1 MSARAAGSV
10 LERSVVHDSVHVE
23 EEHRMLREQVRRFV
37 EREVIP
43 YADEWEAAG
52 EIPRDVFRKLGDL
65 GVLGM
70 RCPTEHGGSGLDALA
85 SVVLAEELGRSTYG
99 GFAIAVTVH
108 TDMASPHLINAGRDD
123 QLARYLPGIV
133 SGDTVTAVAVT
144 EPDAGSDVQGIRTRA
159 RRDGNG
165 WVLNGTKL
173 YITNGVHANL
183 LFVAARTDPQVKP
196 SRGTSMFIVE
206 RDTPGFRVGRQLD
219 KMGWLCSDTAEL
231 VFEDARLPAD
241 ALLGEENRGFY
252 EIMKN
257 FQNERLV
264 AAAINVGEATT
275 AIDLTVQYTRD
286 RKAFGGT
293 LWDRQAVRQRLAA
306 LSARVEGLRQFVY
319 HIAWLDSQ
327 GVDCVAEVSMAK
339 AWGGELV
346 NDVLLACQR
355 FHGAFGFMRESAIER
370 MARDTRAHLV
380 GGGAT
385 EVMYEE
391 VAKRM
396 AVRA

>member
-1 MSARAAGSV
+1 M
-10 LERSVVHDSVHVE
+10 HDSIHVGD
-23 EEHRMLREQVRRFV
+23 EHRMLREQVRRFV

-43 YADEWEAAG
+43 HADGWEAAG
-52 EIPRDVFRKLGDL
+52 MIPREVFRKLGDL

-70 RCPTEHGGSGLDALA
+70 RCPVEYGGSGLDALA
-85 SVVLAEELGRSTYG
+85 SVVLAEELGRSTYS

-108 TDMASPHLINAGRDD
+108 TDMASPHLMNSGTDE
-123 QLARYLPGIV
+123 QLARYVPGIV
-133 SGDTVTAVAVT
+133 SGDIVSAVAVT

-173 YITNGVHANL
+173 YITNGVHANV
-183 LFVAARTDPQVKP
+183 LFVAARTDPQAKP

-231 VFEDARLPAD
+231 VFEDVRLPAD

-264 AAAINVGEATT
+264 AAALNVGEATR
-275 AIDLTVQYTRD
+275 AIELTLQYTRD

-293 LWDRQAVRQRLAA
+293 LWDRQAIRQRLAA
-306 LSARVEGLRQFVY
+306 LGARVEGLRQLVY
-319 HIAWLDSQ
+319 HTAWLDTR
-327 GVDCVAEVSMAK
+327 GVDCVAQVSMAK

-396 AVRA
+396 EIPA